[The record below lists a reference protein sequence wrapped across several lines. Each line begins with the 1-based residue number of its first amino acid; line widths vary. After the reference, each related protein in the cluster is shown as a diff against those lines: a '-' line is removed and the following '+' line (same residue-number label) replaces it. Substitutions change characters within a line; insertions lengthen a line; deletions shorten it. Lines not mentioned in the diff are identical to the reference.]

1 MNNIME
7 FQTPAP
13 YCVLLITHPAR
24 AHTPACKTDVAETWN
39 RHSVYQLGDDYDR
52 VQAEDYLSAIGG
64 FK

>member
-1 MNNIME
+1 MNIIE
-7 FQTPAP
+7 FTEPAP
-13 YCVLLITHPAR
+13 SCLLPATHPAR